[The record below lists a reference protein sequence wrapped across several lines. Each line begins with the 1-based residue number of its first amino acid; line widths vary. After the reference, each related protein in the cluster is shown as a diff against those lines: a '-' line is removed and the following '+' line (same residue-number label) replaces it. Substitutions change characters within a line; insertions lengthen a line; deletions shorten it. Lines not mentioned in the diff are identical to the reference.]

1 MVEIDP
7 NKAIAFIYENAP
19 IYAEAKANRA
29 YLEQFR
35 KSKKALIMIASEAR
49 TDALKEAEAYA
60 NSEYQAL
67 LQAYKTAVETEEKL
81 RWQMIAAQ
89 AKVEIWRTQSANNRA
104 MDGAT
109 R

>member
-1 MVEIDP
+1 MSDIDP
-7 NKAIAFIYENAP
+7 QKAITFIYENAP

-35 KSKKALIMIASEAR
+35 KSKKALIMIASTAR
-49 TDALKEAEAYA
+49 TDMLKEAEAYA
-60 NSEYQAL
+60 DGEYQAL
-67 LQAYKTAVETEEKL
+67 LNAYKEAVATEERL

-104 MDGAT
+104 MDGAS